1 MYLPILNELANNHI
15 ELLAC
20 IAMYNEDVKEMKDT
34 LFGLISNIPRFEE
47 KGVMARNIAAVII
60 VDGLKPFLST
70 YDKEEN

>member
-1 MYLPILNELANNHI
+1 
-15 ELLAC
+15 
-20 IAMYNEDVKEMKDT
+20 MKDT

-70 YDKEEN
+70 YDKEENQETRDFVAPFFNKD